1 MNEKKLFRIGEV
13 TPHTYLDLEYA
24 IRKLEENQKESMVF
38 LGKVGVGIPKEKL
51 EKRDVGNYQ
60 LTFLCWMRKTATRVR
75 QKNYRK
81 PDVLPY
87 VFVEVTG
94 KLVYTIRNCWII
106 LMHTDC
112 RLPDF
117 PERSR

>member
-51 EKRDVGNYQ
+51 GNQMCYH
-60 LTFLCWMRKTATRVR
+60 TFLWKSQGNWC
-75 QKNYRK
+75 
-81 PDVLPY
+81 
-87 VFVEVTG
+87 
-94 KLVYTIRNCWII
+94 I
-106 LMHTDC
+106 L
-112 RLPDF
+112 L
-117 PERSR
+117 

>member
-13 TPHTYLDLEYA
+13 KPHTYLDLEYA

-60 LTFLCWMRKTATRVR
+60 LTFLVLDEEDCYEGQTEELPETRCV
-75 QKNYRK
+75 
-81 PDVLPY
+81 
-87 VFVEVTG
+87 
-94 KLVYTIRNCWII
+94 TIRFCGSHREAGVYYKKLLDYIDA
-106 LMHTDC
+106 H
-112 RLPDF
+112 RL
-117 PERSR
+117 